1 MKEFT
6 REERYI
12 IDESQE
18 ISVGE
23 VPDWFRKLTS
33 FFPALRNKNYRLY
46 FMGQLVSLIGT
57 WLQIVAQGW
66 LVLEL
71 TNSVLLIG
79 LVAAVSTLPTLLF
92 SLFGG
97 VIVDRFN
104 KQKIIIFTQSASMIL
119 ALILGLLTVFKIIN
133 VWQIMTLAFLLG
145 VVNAVDM
152 PARQAFVVEMVG
164 KPDLASAIALNSGIF
179 NGARVIGPSIAGI
192 LIGLVGT
199 GGAFIL
205 NGASYLAVI
214 LALFYIKARAVI
226 HKSHPHPLLAIKDGI
241 SYSYGHPKI
250 FSLLA
255 LTSAVAVFGW
265 SYTTVLPVIAKQT
278 FHLDATGLGYLY
290 AAAGLGAILAT
301 ILVSA
306 YANKVNPILFI
317 VGGNTLFAIAIFAFT
332 MTSNLFLAYIFLFFA
347 GLGILSEFA
356 TINTTIQHLV
366 EDRFRGRVMS
376 IYSLV
381 FVGLFPLGNF
391 QIGFLGEHFGV
402 LNAIRVGAV
411 IVLLAGAAKFATRGR
426 VEDKHKRYLKNR
438 PTSAFL

>member
-6 REERYI
+6 RDEKYI

-23 VPDWFRKLTS
+23 VSGWFQKITS
-33 FFPALRNKNYRLY
+33 FFPALRNKNYQLY

-71 TNSVLLIG
+71 TNSVFLIG

-104 KQKIIIFTQSASMIL
+104 KQKIITFTQTASMLL
-119 ALILGLLTVFKIIN
+119 ALVLGLLTVFKIIN
-133 VWQIMTLAFLLG
+133 VWQIMILAFLLG

-164 KPDLASAIALNSGIF
+164 KSDLASAIALNSGIF

-205 NGASYLAVI
+205 NAASYLAVI
-214 LALFYIKARAVI
+214 LALFYIKAKAIV
-226 HKSHPHPLLAIKDGI
+226 HKNHPHPMLAIK
-241 SYSYGHPKI
+241 
-250 FSLLA
+250 
-255 LTSAVAVFGW
+255 
-265 SYTTVLPVIAKQT
+265 
-278 FHLDATGLGYLY
+278 
-290 AAAGLGAILAT
+290 
-301 ILVSA
+301 
-306 YANKVNPILFI
+306 
-317 VGGNTLFAIAIFAFT
+317 
-332 MTSNLFLAYIFLFFA
+332 
-347 GLGILSEFA
+347 
-356 TINTTIQHLV
+356 
-366 EDRFRGRVMS
+366 
-376 IYSLV
+376 
-381 FVGLFPLGNF
+381 
-391 QIGFLGEHFGV
+391 
-402 LNAIRVGAV
+402 
-411 IVLLAGAAKFATRGR
+411 
-426 VEDKHKRYLKNR
+426 
-438 PTSAFL
+438 